1 MKPSYIDTFE
11 NRQPEA
17 GIRASVNRNK
27 ACSRLFCWMRLSMF
41 RALLYRLD

>member
-1 MKPSYIDTFE
+1 MKPSYIDTVE

-17 GIRASVNRNK
+17 GNSYQRESKQSLLAPV
-27 ACSRLFCWMRLSMF
+27 LLMRLSMF